1 MPYETISLPSGESFK
16 AYVAKPKTLPAPAVV
31 VIQEIF
37 GVNEGIRGKCDWL
50 ASEGFY
56 AIAPDLFWRLE
67 PGVELTDKTK
77 DGWDK
82 ALDLMNRFDIDQ
94 GIDDL
99 RAVVGHLRESADTTE
114 NVGCL
119 GYCLGG
125 KVAYL
130 MACRTD
136 VDASVGYY
144 GVGLDELLDEAAKIE
159 GYLMLHVAEE
169 DKFVSKEAQE
179 KIFAALENNSRV
191 KICSYPGVDHA
202 FTRVGGDHYDEAKA
216 KIADDRTIRFFNEK
230 LGDALVAIRMR

>member
-1 MPYETISLPSGESFK
+1 MTYTTISLSSGESFK

-37 GVNEGIRGKCDWL
+37 GVNEGIRAKCDWL

-77 DGWDK
+77 EGW
-82 ALDLMNRFDIDQ
+82 ARAFDLMNRFDIGQ
-94 GIDDL
+94 GIEDL
-99 RAVVGHLRESADTTE
+99 QAVVDQTRDNEETSSA
-114 NVGCL
+114 VGCL

-144 GVGLDELLDEAAKIE
+144 GVGLDELLDEAKSIDN
-159 GYLMLHVAEE
+159 YLMLHIAEE
-169 DKFVSKEAQE
+169 DKFVSKDAQA
-179 KIFAALENNSRV
+179 KIISGLKNNTHV
-191 KICSYPGVDHA
+191 TIHSYEGVDHA
-202 FTRVGGDHYDEAKA
+202 FTRVGGDHYDEASA
-216 KIADDRTIRFFNEK
+216 KIADKRTIDFFQRK
-230 LGDALVAIRMR
+230 LGDHLIAKKVS